1 MTKIQSEQPGRLK
14 SWILAIS
21 AIVLWVLAAS
31 NSAEAQVPAFVL
43 AQALGPEA
51 ARQIEPVPAPVPV
64 RLVASHMAEQFECQL
79 VAGVSRPSVE
89 LEVHFDFDSA
99 EIHEESSAQIEAT
112 AMMLN
117 DHFPDTR
124 FRVAGYTDAVGSERY
139 NQQLSERRAGAV
151 WQQLVDED
159 GVTADRLEKVG
170 YGENDPE
177 TASSDAQRRRV
188 ELQIV
193 RSGEGF

>member
-1 MTKIQSEQPGRLK
+1 MTKIQPDQPRGLR
-14 SWILAIS
+14 SWVLAIA

-31 NSAEAQVPAFVL
+31 NSAEAQVPAFVV
-43 AQALGPEA
+43 AQALGSKAPE
-51 ARQIEPVPAPVPV
+51 QMEPVPSPDPV
-64 RLVASHMAEQFECQL
+64 RLVASHMAEQFESQL

-99 EIHEESSAQIEAT
+99 EIHEESNAQIEAT

-139 NQQLSERRAGAV
+139 NQQLSERRADAV
-151 WQQLVDED
+151 WQQLVEEH
-159 GVTADRLEKVG
+159 GVTPDRLERVG

-193 RSGEGF
+193 RSGPGL